1 MKQTT
6 MNLQEPDYLDLNKP
20 NGKLDRKNSVSD
32 DAKSDSNVQL
42 HQPIEI
48 VRPASTDG
56 LLTSI
61 VNYLTGICRP
71 RLKIIAHPST
81 PLPDLPTPSSPIRR
95 LEQPPFAHGLPLP
108 RIPQRTPTTTKRPNL
123 PPPHRLSRHH
133 PPTLPPPNLPLP
145 RPSKIPSRH
154 RKSRRT
160 HLPLRRPNPYSHPG

>member
-1 MKQTT
+1 MLS
-6 MNLQEPDYLDLNKP
+6 LQEPDYLDLNKP
-20 NGKLDRKNSVSD
+20 NGKLHRKNSVSD

-56 LLTSI
+56 PPVST
-61 VNYLTGICRP
+61 VNYLTGVYRP
-71 RLKIIAHPST
+71 RLTIITHPPT
-81 PLPDLPTPSSPIRR
+81 ALPRLPTPPSTIRR
-95 LEQPPFAHGLPLP
+95 LEQPPFAHELPLP
-108 RIPQRTPTTTKRPNL
+108 RIPQRTPTTTTKRPLPNL

-133 PPTLPPPNLPLP
+133 SPTLPSPNLPLP

-160 HLPLRRPNPYSHPG
+160 RLPPRRPNPYSRPR